1 MTRTEV
7 IELGLVA
14 PEKRGEAILLT
25 DRRQLLVSAREKL
38 VDVALVPGVP
48 DQLVDG
54 GVEDVVEGDR
64 ELGDPQARTEMAP
77 DLRNH
82 IDVAVPGLHDE
93 FM

>member
-7 IELGLVA
+7 IELRLVA

-25 DRRQLLVSAREKL
+25 DRRQALVSAREKL
-38 VDVALVPGVP
+38 VDVTLVPSVP
-48 DQLVDG
+48 DELVGG

-64 ELGDPQARTEMAP
+64 ELGDPQTRTEMAP